1 MPRRQPIPSD
11 DAPSGVPSGPPAS
24 PDAGDGA
31 PSSSAADVRPRAVAR
46 ARPAT
51 PRATEA
57 LTLSLDEGDGERLRA
72 VAKALA
78 SEPRWRLL
86 TALGEQLRNVGELA
100 EALAM
105 PPSTVT
111 MHLGVLEAAGLV
123 RTEYVPG
130 QRGRQR
136 VCQRVYDQVRVALP
150 RGQAQRE
157 RDIVETSLPVGAYA
171 DADVL
176 PTCGLAG
183 PESIIGLLDDPA
195 AFYEPDHLHAQLVWF
210 RQGRLAYRFPNRL
223 PPRARADTLWFS
235 AELCSEAPM
244 HHHDWPSDVTVW
256 VNGVRLGHW
265 TSPADFG
272 GRRGQLTP
280 AWWDAR
286 NTQYGMLKEWR
297 VTEHGSFVDGLRLS
311 DVTIGELDL
320 GAHPYVEVAIGVEHG
335 AQHVG
340 GLNLFG
346 RGFGNYP
353 QDLVLRVRHR
363 PVEAGGR

>member
-1 MPRRQPIPSD
+1 MPRRPPTASD
-11 DAPSGVPSGPPAS
+11 PLAAPPPAS
-24 PDAGDGA
+24 AAGDGPA
-31 PSSSAADVRPRAVAR
+31 PL
-46 ARPAT
+46 
-51 PRATEA
+51 A
-57 LTLSLDEGDGERLRA
+57 LVLDGADGERLRA
-72 VAKALA
+72 VAKALTSGA
-78 SEPRWRLL
+78 RWRLL
-86 TALGEQLRNVGELA
+86 RALGEQLQNVGELA
-100 EALAM
+100 EALAI
-105 PPSTVT
+105 PPSTVA
-111 MHLGVLEAAGLV
+111 MHLDVLEAAGLV
-123 RTEYVPG
+123 RSEYVPG
-130 QRGRQR
+130 RRGRQR
-136 VCQRVYDQVRVALP
+136 VCQRVFDQVRVDLP
-150 RGQAQRE
+150 RGAAARE
-157 RDIVETSLPVGAYA
+157 RTIVETSLPVGAYS
-171 DADVL
+171 DAQVA

-183 PESIIGLLDDPA
+183 AEAIIGLLDDPA

-223 PPRARADTLWFS
+223 PPGARADTLWFS

-286 NTQYGMLKEWR
+286 NTQHGMLKEWR
-297 VTEHGSFVDGLRLS
+297 VTEDGSYVDGLRLS
-311 DVTIGELDL
+311 DVAIADLAL
-320 GAHPYVEVAIGVEHG
+320 GAQPYVEVAIGVEDD
-335 AQHVG
+335 ARHVG

-363 PVEAGGR
+363 PVASGES